1 MKNTVIKSIALGLAG
16 LTMAAGPMAA
26 SAQTIAERG
35 EARLAQMLE
44 GREAGTPVACISA
57 MRDNRLQVID
67 RVGLVYDAGDTIYV
81 ARVDNPNSL
90 NGNDVPII
98 ERFGSQLCRY
108 DVRRTVD
115 RYNGFVSGAVFL
127 QDFVPYTKKG

>member
-1 MKNTVIKSIALGLAG
+1 MKNKVMKSIALGLAG
-16 LTMAAGPMAA
+16 MTMLAAPLAA
-26 SAQTIAERG
+26 SAQSVAERG

-44 GREAGTPVACISA
+44 GRVAGTPVSCIPA

-67 RVGLVYDAGDTIYV
+67 RVGLVYDAGKTIYV
-81 ARVDNPNSL
+81 ARVNNPNSL

-98 ERFGSQLCRY
+98 ERFGSQLCRH
-108 DVRRTVD
+108 DVTRTVD

-127 QDFVPYTKKG
+127 QDFVPYTKAD